1 MKKLGTSIIIFVL
14 ALSVSIL
21 CGVSRAASS
30 PKAIFPQASF
40 SAGEIKQGSPVVHTF
55 RVLNQG
61 QAPLNIVRVR
71 PG

>member
-1 MKKLGTSIIIFVL
+1 MKKLGTFIVISIL
-14 ALSVSIL
+14 ALYVTVL
-21 CGVSRAASS
+21 YGVARAASS
-30 PKAIFPQASF
+30 PKAVFPQASF
-40 SAGEIKQGSPVVHTF
+40 SAGEIKQGNPVVHTF